1 MVAGG
6 SPDLKALRANPAFV
20 SGLEAELTNPRFIS
34 GAVRQDLI
42 NGNHTYTTALLF
54 TYDYVHLGP
63 GFTPHLDG
71 TFASAPS
78 GTLLAKWLPTILV
91 GLTDAQKA
99 TTLLTTAKATSLIQA
114 LTTAS
119 GTINPAVAMS
129 RQVQA
134 LGFAVPVAEESGLNK
149 LAGLDQGTWKSIA
162 DENKVLWSNT
172 DNNWANAVVN
182 VASVSTSTTEKVTN
196 DAKDFGEGVL
206 IGITA
211 GLEDHQ
217 DWKTTTITGQA
228 VASWIDQGNFKYP
241 SYNNSTCPHLESFVW
256 AGDMS
261 ADRIPS
267 QVVSSSLR
275 CLPRMLPAWW
285 MSRLTAPMAR

>member
-6 SPDLKALRANPAFV
+6 SADLKALRANPAFV

-91 GLTDAQKA
+91 DLTEVQKA

-114 LTTAS
+114 LTTAA
-119 GTINPAVAMS
+119 GIINPAVAMS

-134 LGFAVPVAEESGLNK
+134 LGFAVPAAEESGLTLNK

-182 VASVSTSTTEKVTN
+182 VASISTSNTEKVTN

-228 VASWIDQGNFKYP
+228 VASWIDQGNIECP
-241 SYNNSTCPHLESFVW
+241 SYNHSTL
-256 AGDMS
+256 
-261 ADRIPS
+261 
-267 QVVSSSLR
+267 VSSRISLVWTSKNDR
-275 CLPRMLPAWW
+275 
-285 MSRLTAPMAR
+285 